1 MHPKSPPG
9 FAPLLFPILL
19 FFITISGEEERRC
32 GEVNITHPFWCYP
45 PGPSGFQVECKGD
58 RLLVFV
64 NSLEKSVS
72 ILQIF
77 YHNRSLL
84 VNNTELAA
92 DDCRVPSDDVRFG
105 LDDHFFISTANT
117 ELFLFHNCSGT
128 EPANSKSIKCA
139 HDDDVYAKLG
149 GNYSDF
155 PPPDQS
161 CGCEVVVRAPV
172 YIPVGEE
179 KITDRFED
187 LLKKGFLVE
196 WWDDEASS
204 GGCRGSGGKCGSDHE
219 TGPYDPSSCDVS
231 DIKIPAISCAISDD
245 DLMIRGANDFV
256 VLAAGNGDHPSAG
269 LNHTKQIVIGSVGLL
284 LLCAVLSLL
293 LAPEWFKNSVFF
305 SSKSECTHNI
315 EAFLGNYGS
324 LAPKRFK
331 YSDLRKIT
339 KSFQEKLGEGGY
351 GSVFKGTL
359 PDGRLVAVKILSK
372 SKDDGEEF
380 SNEVVSIGRTSH
392 VNVVTLL
399 GFCQDG
405 RRRAL
410 VYEFMPNGSLEK
422 HINRAALPWDRLHQI
437 AIGIARGLEY
447 LHRGCN
453 ARIVHFD
460 IKPHN
465 ILLDED
471 FRPKISD
478 FGLAKLCPQRGS
490 VLSMADARGTIGYIA
505 PEVFCRNIGAVS
517 TKSDVYSYGMMVL
530 EMAGGRRDVR
540 AGAGAGADRSS
551 EAYFPEWFYENLDRG
566 GDLGAYGVT
575 DETEEMARK
584 MILVGLWCIQTRPAD
599 RPSMSR
605 VVEMLQ
611 GRGSDVEMPPK
622 PCLSPPPQ
630 SYVNSAS

>member
-1 MHPKSPPG
+1 MYRELNCDHSL
-9 FAPLLFPILL
+9 ALEDRIHLTRPLS
-19 FFITISGEEERRC
+19 FF
-32 GEVNITHPFWCYP
+32 
-45 PGPSGFQVECKGD
+45 
-58 RLLVFV
+58 L
-64 NSLEKSVS
+64 
-72 ILQIF
+72 
-77 YHNRSLL
+77 
-84 VNNTELAA
+84 
-92 DDCRVPSDDVRFG
+92 
-105 LDDHFFISTANT
+105 
-117 ELFLFHNCSGT
+117 
-128 EPANSKSIKCA
+128 
-139 HDDDVYAKLG
+139 
-149 GNYSDF
+149 DF
-155 PPPDQS
+155 PS
-161 CGCEVVVRAPV
+161 LSH
-172 YIPVGEE
+172 I
-179 KITDRFED
+179 
-187 LLKKGFLVE
+187 
-196 WWDDEASS
+196 
-204 GGCRGSGGKCGSDHE
+204 
-219 TGPYDPSSCDVS
+219 
-231 DIKIPAISCAISDD
+231 AIFTI
-245 DLMIRGANDFV
+245 IQANDFV
-256 VLAAGNGDHPSAG
+256 LLSAGNGDDPCAEHK
-269 LNHTKQIVIGSVGLL
+269 HTKRIVIVSLAGSVGLL

-293 LAPEWFKNSVFF
+293 HAPKWFKNSVFF

-315 EAFLGNYGS
+315 EAFLGNCGS

-339 KSFQEKLGEGGY
+339 KSFREKLGEGGY

-372 SKDDGEEF
+372 SKEDGEEF
-380 SNEVVSIGRTSH
+380 FNEVVSIGRTSH

-530 EMAGGRRDVR
+530 EMVGGRRNVR
-540 AGAGAGADRSS
+540 AGAGADRSS
-551 EAYFPEWFYENLDRG
+551 EAYFPEWLYEHLDG
-566 GDLGAYGVT
+566 EGDLGAYGVT
-575 DETEEMARK
+575 NETEEMARK
-584 MILVGLWCIQTRPAD
+584 MIMVGLWCIQTRPAD

-622 PCLSPPPQ
+622 PCLSTPSQ
-630 SYVNSAS
+630 SYVSSAS